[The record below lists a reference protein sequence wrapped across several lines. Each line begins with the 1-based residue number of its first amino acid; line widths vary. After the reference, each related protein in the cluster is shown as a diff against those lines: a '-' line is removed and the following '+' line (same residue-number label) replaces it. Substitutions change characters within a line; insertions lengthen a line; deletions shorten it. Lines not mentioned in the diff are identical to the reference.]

1 MVRWWRKAW
10 IILQAPG
17 RMASNPADWSTT
29 PTVVAKTS
37 NPVTLHSIVNQQGH
51 QMTRKHF
58 EMLAESIRCI
68 LNPDARLQAAVAVGQ
83 VAHKLNPR
91 FDHQKFYVACGVI
104 QPTV

>member
-1 MVRWWRKAW
+1 
-10 IILQAPG
+10 
-17 RMASNPADWSTT
+17 
-29 PTVVAKTS
+29 
-37 NPVTLHSIVNQQGH
+37 
-51 QMTRKHF
+51 MTRKHF

-104 QPTV
+104 QNQPTV

>member
-1 MVRWWRKAW
+1 MRLVGLGNDSLVVINTEPIR
-10 IILQAPG
+10 
-17 RMASNPADWSTT
+17 STT

-37 NPVTLHSIVNQQGH
+37 NPVTLHSIVNQQGN

-68 LNPDARLQAAVAVGQ
+68 LDPQSRLMAAVAVGR